1 MATRKTVTDRG
12 VEFEVI
18 WSGQKDE
25 PWLLRDACR
34 PSSLAELVPARRQP
48 TKHYVS
54 RKGRDGSR
62 VIGSRK
68 AQS

>member
-1 MATRKTVTDRG
+1 MAARKTVTYRG
-12 VEFEVI
+12 VEFDVI

-34 PSSLAELVPARRQP
+34 PPSLAEPAPARRQP

-54 RKGRDGSR
+54 RKGRDGVR
-62 VIGSRK
+62 VMRRRGDR
-68 AQS
+68 